1 VLDNL
6 SWIVWVIVVY
16 SIVLFVGFL
25 WGQNRR
31 KEYRDLFFK
40 TVRISFLDGTLNHQE
55 ELKNIYKGIYGDVD
69 ESRLISGL
77 NKNLRMFLVALSSD
91 KFRYKVEPKEDLIKL
106 VNFINQTIKDNETN
120 KPFSEVPILERSYLI
135 DAKAFVEAGKN
146 PEAIDKLVDLGG
158 LIQSK
163 QDMVEKLQKS
173 NKWSVPLAV
182 IGLILT
188 VIFGTMQSWPT

>member
-1 VLDNL
+1 MVMLM
-6 SWIVWVIVVY
+6 
-16 SIVLFVGFL
+16 
-25 WGQNRR
+25 
-31 KEYRDLFFK
+31 
-40 TVRISFLDGTLNHQE
+40 
-55 ELKNIYKGIYGDVD
+55 
-69 ESRLISGL
+69 SRVLISGL
-77 NKNLRMFLVALSSD
+77 TKTFENVLVALSSD